1 MVSFISRLKTFVFCY
16 LIIAVIALIAVF
28 YFSLRYSFTSRLD
41 IKYSGMLN
49 LKIDKDV
56 VEFNVASTNSSHK
69 NYSIQASDKVY
80 LLQKSS
86 RSKQSEQMIKTRV
99 IVTDNKNDRN
109 RTSDNSLMNHAADG
123 SVASHDN
130 HKQNVPIIHVAKAGV
145 ASDGSNTVQDLQE
158 SLCPKNPSTL
168 GESRFF
174 NILVCF
180 KVHLINCFQSP
191 LSNQNGRRSVKS
203 VNYNLHMQIQ
213 MQNEIKIILRSSQ
226 NIFISIILIIALKH
240 TDSFTVYLT
249 WEMKPN
255 A

>member
-86 RSKQSEQMIKTRV
+86 RSKQSDQMIKTRG
-99 IVTDNKNDRN
+99 TP
-109 RTSDNSLMNHAADG
+109 A
-123 SVASHDN
+123 
-130 HKQNVPIIHVAKAGV
+130 
-145 ASDGSNTVQDLQE
+145 
-158 SLCPKNPSTL
+158 
-168 GESRFF
+168 
-174 NILVCF
+174 
-180 KVHLINCFQSP
+180 
-191 LSNQNGRRSVKS
+191 RR
-203 VNYNLHMQIQ
+203 
-213 MQNEIKIILRSSQ
+213 
-226 NIFISIILIIALKH
+226 
-240 TDSFTVYLT
+240 
-249 WEMKPN
+249 
-255 A
+255 